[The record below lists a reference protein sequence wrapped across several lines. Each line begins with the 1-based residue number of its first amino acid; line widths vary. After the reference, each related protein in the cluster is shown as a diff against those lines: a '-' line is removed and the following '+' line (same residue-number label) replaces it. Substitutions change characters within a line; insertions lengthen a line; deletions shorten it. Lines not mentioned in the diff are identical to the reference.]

1 MSSVLEYTYDE
12 EKALSDAEALE
23 TYTKEKATNPD
34 ALVVLDRLNC
44 GVHWRVNTYKTKAE
58 KEEYLTGKV
67 KKIFD
72 KIANAIK

>member
-12 EKALSDAEALE
+12 EKPLSDAEALD
-23 TYTKEKATNPD
+23 TYTKERAANPD
-34 ALVVLDRLNC
+34 ALVVLDQLNC
-44 GVHWRVNTYKTKAE
+44 GAHWRVKTYKSNAE
-58 KEEYLTGKV
+58 KEEYLSGKV